1 MRKSCAGDSSART
14 PLSLAASIAVLLA
27 LAAPGASA
35 STSDFGSTVG
45 VASATVAWRADQLAI
60 TVPNSA
66 SLGSGTAGSTLSASL
81 GTVTVIDS
89 RSGNPIWTA
98 TVASTDFTTGAPVQ
112 TITKANVSYWSGSTT
127 ASSGGGIRTPGQPTA
142 AQKVTLT
149 APATAFSGRKV
160 IGIANS
166 TSWEPTLVVTIPA
179 AAAAGTYTGTIT
191 HSVA

>member
-1 MRKSCAGDSSART
+1 MSTRPAA
-14 PLSLAASIAVLLA
+14 PLGRLLPAAAALA
-27 LAAPGASA
+27 LACGLLTPARNAAATAAATAAP
-35 STSDFGSTVG
+35 V
-45 VASATVAWRADQLAI
+45 TVAWRADQLAI
-60 TVPNSA
+60 TVPDSA

-81 GTVTVIDS
+81 GTVTVVDS
-89 RSGNPIWTA
+89 RSGNPPWTA
-98 TVASTDFTTGAPVQ
+98 TVASTDFTTGAPVR

-127 ASSGGGIRTPGQPTA
+127 ASSGGGTRVPGQPTA

-149 APATAFSGRKV
+149 APATAFSGRKL

-166 TSWEPTLVVTIPA
+166 TSWQPTLVVTIPA